1 MKLNELTTLRKTTIP
16 IWEDTFMVEPAA
28 TRQETEN
35 GQIDIR
41 KAILASPYTQPNLSK
56 YTHSQATPTLIR
68 LDVEDLKCFEVVET
82 QFQHW
87 GVTLHNAIAIHPSN
101 PAYPPHSG
109 VTLLMGAPKC
119 GFLEIRFQ
127 YPVQLVAAFVTSSSR
142 TVVKAY
148 DQNDNVL
155 TKTEIPTAN
164 LAISNSS
171 LPANTEVHLQIPNI
185 HRVTFHTFNGQLT
198 VDDLTF
204 GF

>member
-1 MKLNELTTLRKTTIP
+1 MQLNGLPTSRKTAIP
-16 IWEDTFMVEPAA
+16 LWEETFMVEPTA
-28 TRQETEN
+28 TRQTTEN

-41 KAILASPYTQPNLSK
+41 KAILVSPYTQPNLSQ
-56 YTHSQATPTLIR
+56 YINPHAAPTLVR
-68 LDVEDLKCFEVVET
+68 LDLEDLKCFEVVEK

-109 VTLLMGAPKC
+109 VTLLMGAPKG
-119 GFLEIRFQ
+119 GFLEICFQ
-127 YPVQLVAAFVTSSSR
+127 YPVQLVCAFVTSSSR

-148 DQNDNVL
+148 DQNDNL
-155 TKTEIPTAN
+155 LAKTEIPQGN
-164 LAISNSS
+164 LAISGATV
-171 LPANTEVHLQIPNI
+171 PANMEVNLQSAHI
-185 HRVTFHTFNGQLT
+185 HRVTFQTFNGQLT